1 MRRTIGTV
9 LAGVAALVLAGCAG
23 PADDDATEPEVTSTP
38 AVRDASELV
47 LPFDPYLVFV
57 TSWQVPDRAINM
69 LGRQCMRRFG
79 LDWPVI
85 ESVPPDQAVIHARR
99 YGLFDP
105 RHATSYGY
113 HPAPGTGGQWQAR
126 QERDPTPEEA
136 ALWAGKGE
144 TQVAGQPVP
153 AGGCAGEA
161 MRALGQGGPDAP
173 MINPEQLANAD
184 LKRAE
189 QDSRGEAV
197 FGRWSTCRRERGF
210 HYTAPMDAGND
221 PRWQSDAASTAEL
234 ETAKADVACK
244 QQTNLVGTWFA
255 VESAYQRRTIE
266 DHAPQLGE
274 LKNHYDTLLKNAAK
288 VVSGQ

>member
-1 MRRTIGTV
+1 MRRTIGLI
-9 LAGVAALVLAGCAG
+9 LAGTAALALLGCEGQA
-23 PADDDATEPEVTSTP
+23 ADDRGEPEVASIPTI
-38 AVRDASELV
+38 RDASELV

-69 LGRQCMRRFG
+69 LGRQCMQRFG

-85 ESVPPDQAVIHARR
+85 EGVPPNETVIHARR

-105 RHATSYGY
+105 VHATAYGY
-113 HPAPGTGGQWQAR
+113 HPAPKPDGEWQAR

-136 ALWAGKGE
+136 ALWAGEGE
-144 TQVAGQPVP
+144 SQLAGQAVP
-153 AGGCAGEA
+153 PGGCAGEA
-161 MRALGQGGPDAP
+161 MRTLSAGGPEAP

-184 LKRAE
+184 HKRAE
-189 QDSRGEAV
+189 QDSRVQAV
-197 FGRWSTCRRERGF
+197 FGRWSTCMRDRGF
-210 HYTAPMDAGND
+210 HYTTPMDALND
-221 PRWQSDAASTAEL
+221 PRWHDEAVRTAEL

-244 QQTNLVGTWFA
+244 QETNVVGTFFA

-266 DHAPQLGE
+266 DNAQQLNE
-274 LKNHYDTLLKNAAK
+274 LQKHYDALLRNAAK